1 MAECLENENENG
13 IQTLIDTADWH
24 WCQQAGAHQTTPTFR
39 LPSACQ
45 PAAAVACWLLGAGAL
60 RCGLRESQAEKH
72 VVFGG
77 VPVPLALLGLRGT
90 PRPRPAGPRLPA
102 SLSHAPRAA
111 TPCQPSTPGKAWRRS
126 GANLTRPPRTGAHRP
141 ARRERRGAP
150 GRAGARPANFAAAR
164 TRRRHN
170 RRGWRPHRRALGAQ
184 SWRDRHG
191 TSAGHCSAAVVRS

>member
-1 MAECLENENENG
+1 MVSAGGCSS
-13 IQTLIDTADWH
+13 DH
-24 WCQQAGAHQTTPTFR
+24 PHFQAAQR
-39 LPSACQ
+39 Q
-45 PAAAVACWLLGAGAL
+45 PASRGCCVLAVGAGAQ
-60 RCGLRESQAEKH
+60 RCALRESEAEKH

-77 VPVPLALLGLRGT
+77 VPVALALLGLRGT

-111 TPCQPSTPGKAWRRS
+111 TPCQPSTPGKAWWRS
-126 GANLTRPPRTGAHRP
+126 GANLTRPPRTGARWP

-150 GRAGARPANFAAAR
+150 GRAGARPANLAAAR

-184 SWRDRHG
+184 PWRDRHG